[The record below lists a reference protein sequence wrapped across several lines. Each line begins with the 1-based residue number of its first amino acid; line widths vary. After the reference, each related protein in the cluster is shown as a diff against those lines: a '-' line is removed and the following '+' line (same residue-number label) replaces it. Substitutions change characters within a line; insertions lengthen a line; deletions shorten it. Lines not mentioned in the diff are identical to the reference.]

1 MTEKGI
7 HYRTG
12 GKLTHAG
19 CEMLPNGKDIPYIVI
34 DHIEY
39 KEEEFVSGRKETN
52 TWVAYFKPNPYT
64 KLPIILNA
72 TNRKRIGK
80 LAKTPYINLVKDF
93 PVRLTQEE
101 TRDIQDG
108 GKMMGLRISKIPATK
123 PQPQSKPKK
132 VESEKTPLTEDKI
145 ESAKKY
151 IKDHTITELENFYVI
166 PDDMMEILKK
176 YKDEIKK

>member
-52 TWVAYFKPNPYT
+52 TWVAYFKSNPYT

-108 GKMMGLRISKIPATK
+108 GNMMGLRISKIPATQ
-123 PQPQSKPKK
+123 PQPKPKK
-132 VESEKTPLTEDKI
+132 VESSKTPLTEDKM

-151 IKDHTITELENFYVI
+151 IKDHTIAELENFYVI
-166 PDDMMEILKK
+166 PDDMMETLKK